1 MYGKVSS
8 DLFFDQFL
16 AHESRIEDSVNHGA
30 NELIAKFEVP
40 GPETAAHLTS
50 FLGVPDKMNQMGKIH
65 GFIQESDAPTNN
77 STGVRLGK
85 S

>member
-40 GPETAAHLTS
+40 GPETASHLAS
-50 FLGVPDKMNQMGKIH
+50 FFGVANKVNHMGKIH
-65 GFIQESDAPTNN
+65 GLIQESGAPTNN
-77 STGVRLGK
+77 SSRLRLGK